1 MVEGFPQIITN
12 NRSALTFLGV
22 SADIIGIKPSFAFN
36 LIAIVNAS
44 SAIGRLASGA
54 LAVPFGAVNIMAI
67 FTTLAGVFTYVWGYV
82 TSKVAFTVVVVLYGC
97 VTETKLPLNADIEAK
112 YVHVGYRQGPLSAS
126 FPSPWPSSGRRTT

>member
-1 MVEGFPQIITN
+1 M
-12 NRSALTFLGV
+12 GV

-44 SAIGRLASGA
+44 SAIGRLASGV

-97 VTETKLPLNADIEAK
+97 VTETKLPLNANIEA
-112 YVHVGYRQGPLSAS
+112 
-126 FPSPWPSSGRRTT
+126 